1 MARKRAESREGMVL
15 LTVALSPEMHRA
27 LAILSLDRRESM
39 NSIIRAAVAKELALA
54 ASRAKR
60 SA

>member
-15 LTVALSPEMHRA
+15 LTVALPPEMHRA
-27 LAILSLDRRESM
+27 LAILALDRRESM
-39 NSIIRAAVAKELALA
+39 NSIIRTAVSKELATA
-54 ASRAKR
+54 KPRAKR